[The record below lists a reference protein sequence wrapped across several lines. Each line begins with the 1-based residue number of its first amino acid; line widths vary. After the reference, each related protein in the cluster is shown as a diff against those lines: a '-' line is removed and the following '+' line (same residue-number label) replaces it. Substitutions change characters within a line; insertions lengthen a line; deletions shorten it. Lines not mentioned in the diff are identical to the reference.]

1 MADSDV
7 ERAVY
12 GGHAQTV
19 KLPLEDQDIGGV
31 AWQMI
36 SPVFLTG
43 PKPPASRHEIIGKK
57 VASNSRSAEESAKSH
72 SEQTASQRKD

>member
-19 KLPLEDQDIGGV
+19 KPALEVQDIGGV
-31 AWQMI
+31 AWRII

-43 PKPPASRHEIIGKK
+43 QSLPRRGMKLLEKGCFEIPDLRG
-57 VASNSRSAEESAKSH
+57 VC
-72 SEQTASQRKD
+72 